1 MDKLLHSGDIY
12 FGINPNNKPIY
23 EGEEET
29 KEGEVNEE
37 ATTPRQT
44 NTERT
49 INRNVSF
56 TSITAN
62 TSDLTPQS
70 HTKTGLDTQMPPYPH
85 LNFPTTQNNT
95 TSTKPNPLSAQ
106 QQPLNP
112 PNPQQQR
119 PTPILG
125 TKLLQFTL
133 LYLYFTC
140 LTPIFWL

>member
-29 KEGEVNEE
+29 KKVEVDEE
-37 ATTPRQT
+37 VTTPRQT

-70 HTKTGLDTQMPPYPH
+70 HTKTGLDTQIKDCH
-85 LNFPTTQNNT
+85 ETNRG
-95 TSTKPNPLSAQ
+95 
-106 QQPLNP
+106 PLND
-112 PNPQQQR
+112 R
-119 PTPILG
+119 
-125 TKLLQFTL
+125 
-133 LYLYFTC
+133 
-140 LTPIFWL
+140 